1 MKLKI
6 ALYLSAAALSLAGVA
21 YYQFIPVVQ
30 AADEHGHKHG
40 HEEGEESHD
49 AEKEEHGHRHEDEHG
64 EEGHEDEHAEGEIE
78 LSAEQIKAAGIEVQA
93 VGGGILSKE
102 VTVPG
107 KIVTAA
113 DRMAKIVPRVAGVVT
128 DAKKNLGDVVEK
140 GEVMAVI
147 ESREMAEAVAEY
159 QAAKRALELT
169 GTNFNREKTLWEK
182 KITAEQDY
190 LNARNANQEA
200 QIKLDLAKQKLQ
212 ALGQSGEGSA
222 DKLRFYEVKAPMA
235 GRVIARELTLGE
247 HVDTTHTAFEIA
259 DLSVVWVET
268 AIAPGD
274 LPYVREGQDATISGS
289 ADHKDAGKLIFVSPV
304 IDPETRTAK
313 AIIQLDNKDNHWR
326 AGDFANAAIATSAQD
341 AVLIVP
347 KDAIQSAEGKNIVFV
362 RNEHGFERR
371 EVTIGKEDSGSVEVI
386 SGLSS
391 GESIAI
397 SNTFTLK
404 AELGKSEAEHS
415 H

>member
-1 MKLKI
+1 MKHKT
-6 ALYLSAAALSLAGVA
+6 ALYLSAAALSLGGLA
-21 YYQFIPVVQ
+21 YYQYIPVVQ
-30 AADEHGHKHG
+30 AADVHGHQHG
-40 HEEGEESHD
+40 HEENETAHS
-49 AEKEEHGHRHEDEHG
+49 AEKAAEEAHSD
-64 EEGHEDEHAEGEIE
+64 GEIT
-78 LSAEQIKAAGIEVQA
+78 LSPEQIKAAGVEVQA
-93 VGGGILSKE
+93 VGGGTLSKE

-113 DRMAKIVPRVAGVVT
+113 DRMAKIVPKVSGIVT
-128 DAKKNLGDVVEK
+128 DAKKNLGDTVAK
-140 GEVMAVI
+140 GDVMAVI

-169 GTNFNREKTLWEK
+169 GTTFKREKGLWEK

-190 LNARNANQEA
+190 LSARNANQEA
-200 QIKLDLAKQKLQ
+200 QIKRDLAKQKLQ
-212 ALGQSGEGSA
+212 ALGQSGGGA
-222 DKLRFYEVKAPMA
+222 TDKLRFYDVKAPMA
-235 GRVIARELTLGE
+235 GRVIARDLTLGQ

-274 LPYVREGQDATISGS
+274 LAYVREGQEATISGS
-289 ADHKDAGKLIFVSPV
+289 DNHTDTGKLIFVSPV

-313 AIIQLDNKDNHWR
+313 AIIQLDNQDSHWR
-326 AGDFANAAIATSAQD
+326 AGDFATAAIATSAQD
-341 AVLIVP
+341 AGLIVP
-347 KDAIQSAEGKNIVFV
+347 KDAIQSADGKNIVFV
-362 RNEHGFERR
+362 RNDHGFERR
-371 EVTIGKEDSGSVEVI
+371 DVTIGNEDSGAVEIV
-386 SGLSS
+386 SGLSD